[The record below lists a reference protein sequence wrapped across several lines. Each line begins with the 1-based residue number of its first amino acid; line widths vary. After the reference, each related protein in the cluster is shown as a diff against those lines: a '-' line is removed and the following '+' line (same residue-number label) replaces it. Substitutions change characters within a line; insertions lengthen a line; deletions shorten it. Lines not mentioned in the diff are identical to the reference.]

1 MHPSIDTDLICRCI
15 KNERKAQRALYDIL
29 LPYLE
34 NICRRYLYDENEVED
49 LLQVSFVHIFSNLSK
64 FDVEKA
70 GFRTWATKI
79 TINNCL
85 KRNRKKRELF
95 PEEIDSL
102 QPIVHIS
109 PDIIN
114 KLALEDLLRYL
125 KKMPANYFEVFNL
138 YVLDGYSH
146 EEIAQMLDIE
156 PALSRK
162 RLSRARMWLNDRFSS
177 NCANFMELFT
187 NN

>member
-1 MHPSIDTDLICRCI
+1 
-15 KNERKAQRALYDIL
+15 
-29 LPYLE
+29 
-34 NICRRYLYDENEVED
+34 
-49 LLQVSFVHIFSNLSK
+49 
-64 FDVEKA
+64 
-70 GFRTWATKI
+70 
-79 TINNCL
+79 
-85 KRNRKKRELF
+85 
-95 PEEIDSL
+95 
-102 QPIVHIS
+102 
-109 PDIIN
+109 